1 MKHLLFSL
9 LFLLSYTSSTIMQA
23 HVELDQP
30 VTHQPAQVV
39 RYLRSQG
46 IQFVDATWTGV
57 TGKLYEIT
65 IPVTRL
71 ESALNDGMFFDGS
84 SIEGFTNITQS
95 DLHLTLDINSLVL
108 SPWKSEGFA
117 CARFFCDTS
126 SENDPRTTLKHVLK
140 KAEEHGYTGLCG
152 AELEFFLFKEEN
164 ETFNPANNSSYCA
177 IELKAEM
184 KAFKE
189 ALLYALIHLGINP
202 EKIHAEVAAGQFEV
216 VIGCCDP
223 LTLADRIQLTKYA
236 ITMFAAQHGYK
247 AVFMPKPVYGING
260 SGMHIHMS
268 VKKNNE
274 NLFFDAT
281 KEYYLSDAARSFVTG
296 ILSKAYE
303 IDLLVNP
310 EVNSFKR
317 LVAGYEAPVYLCCG
331 EKNRSAAIRI
341 PDVNHQTVAENNGA
355 AVRIELRWPDAS
367 CNPYLALAALCKAG
381 FDGIEQ
387 NLPATPCVNENL
399 YHVDLAEITARG
411 IQTLPS
417 SLEAACNAFKNSAF
431 AKELLG
437 QSLHKTYLA
446 IKQNEWKQYL
456 QENDYKNS
464 PEITQWELNR
474 GF

>member
-1 MKHLLFSL
+1 MQHLLFSL
-9 LFLLSYTSSTIMQA
+9 LFLLSYASATIMQA
-23 HVELDQP
+23 HIELEQQ
-30 VTHQPAQVV
+30 VTHQPTEVV

-46 IQFVDATWTGV
+46 IQFIDATWTGLD
-57 TGKLYEIT
+57 GKLYEIT
-65 IPVTRL
+65 IPVYRL
-71 ESALNDGMFFDGS
+71 ESALQDGMFFDGS
-84 SIEGFTNITQS
+84 SIKGFSQITQS
-95 DLHLTLDINSLVL
+95 DLHLTLDKDSLAL

-126 SENDPRTTLKHVLK
+126 SENDPRTTLKNVIK
-140 KAEEHGYTGLCG
+140 EAEEHGYTGLCG
-152 AELEFFLFKEEN
+152 AEIEFFLFKQEN
-164 ETFNPANNSSYCA
+164 DQYNQINNSSYCA
-177 IELKAEM
+177 AELNAEM

-189 ALLYALIHLGINP
+189 ALLYALIHLGVNP
-202 EKIHAEVAAGQFEV
+202 EKIHAEVAAGQFEI
-216 VIGCCDP
+216 VIGCCQP
-223 LTLADRIQLTKYA
+223 LQLADKIQLTKYA
-236 ITMFAAQHGYK
+236 ITMFAQQHGYK

-268 VKKNNE
+268 VKQGDR

-281 KEYYLSDAARSFVTG
+281 KEYYLSDAARSFISGV
-296 ILSKAYE
+296 LSKAYE
-303 IDLLVNP
+303 IDLLINP

-341 PDVNHQTVAENNGA
+341 PDVNHKTVHENQGA

-367 CNPYLALAALCKAG
+367 CNPYLALAALFKAG

-399 YHVDLAEITARG
+399 YHVDLAAITARG
-411 IQTLPS
+411 IQTLPD
-417 SLEAACNAFKNSAF
+417 SLEAACQAFKNSEF

-437 QSLHKTYLA
+437 QSLHRTYLA
-446 IKQNEWKQYL
+446 IKETEW
-456 QENDYKNS
+456 QEYFTENGFENAS
-464 PEITQWELNR
+464 EITQWELNR